1 MQSSPPARFVV
12 DTHTLWWSMRSP
24 QLLSDAATSVFQMAA
39 AGDTTIVVPAIVV
52 AELYF
57 LSVKARQPLLP
68 AILMADLDSGGWA
81 ELTAL
86 GRPQLAMLDQFPEIP
101 DIHDRLIAAES
112 VYRQAPLV
120 TRDRLLIAS
129 PQVET
134 IW

>member
-1 MQSSPPARFVV
+1 MRNSPARFVV
-12 DTHTLWWSMRSP
+12 DTHTLWWHLQSSP
-24 QLLSDAATSVFQMAA
+24 RLSPAA
-39 AGDTTIVVPAIVV
+39 AAIFQSAMDGNATIVVPAIVI
-52 AELYF
+52 AELHF
-57 LSVKARQPLLP
+57 LSVKAGQPVAPIVLLD
-68 AILMADLDSGGWA
+68 DLAAETWL
-81 ELTAL
+81 ELTDM

-112 VYRQAPLV
+112 VYRNAPLV